1 MRRSVAGVAGV
12 AGVPGVVAV
21 VAAIVAAALAGS
33 LVFGGAAASSPARAI
48 DPSPARHMGASQLEV
63 TATATATAAAAPT
76 PAPTATPVP
85 AKTAA
90 PSGKTVADSF
100 EGTQKLVI
108 TTQPGNTR
116 ALVSQLNA
124 LGVSV
129 TEEFTTVASAAAVT
143 VTQEQLAA
151 IRARIPA
158 AAVSVDSLVVLFD
171 TQTENPAP
179 WNLDRIDQ
187 VDYTP
192 SGTARSYTYP
202 SSAGA
207 GATVFIL
214 DSGFTRQNSEL
225 DGRVAPG
232 VDLAGGDHG
241 TPMDLSDDTS
251 TKDCNGHGTHVAG
264 TVASTTYGVAKLARI
279 VPVRVFDCSGST
291 YSSTIVAG
299 IEWVIANRPSSGGA
313 VINMSLGAIGGD
325 TLVDSA
331 TQAAINAG
339 ITVVVAA
346 GNGGA
351 DDFGDDACFGSTNSQ
366 GVYENGTSPARVVDA
381 ITVGATGYDDG
392 SGAAPSG
399 YTQDLETYFSNYG
412 TCVDILAPGA
422 AIPSLDF
429 AGTGSRTLS
438 GTSMATPLV
447 AGAAA
452 LYLATHPSAR
462 PAEVQSALVDNAAK
476 NKVQYA
482 DQFWPR
488 YIAGYPSSRATR
500 TPNLLLNISFLNVQ
514 TGVPTEPRSLAAGSS
529 TTTTVPLTWMQPSTL
544 NLATILDYLVQYR
557 VTGMSN
563 WSTFAHTA
571 TATTGQTVSGLMPG
585 TSYDFQV
592 AARTAQGDSAFSS
605 TVTGLTLTGVT
616 SVPRTLVAATPTPT
630 GVPLTWVAPLTL
642 NGGTVTDY
650 VIQYRA
656 TGAVQW
662 STFPHSASTAVSA
675 IVVGLKAATAY
686 QFQVAARTAQGDSA
700 FAPTVSMSTLSGI
713 TSAPRILSAGTATK
727 SAVALVWTAPLTL
740 NGGTTTD
747 YVVQFRISG
756 SSAWTTFAHTAKATT
771 GITVSGLRSRT
782 LYQFQV
788 AARTAQ
794 GDSVFSN
801 SVTKA
806 TR

>member
-1 MRRSVAGVAGV
+1 MRRSVAGVAGG
-12 AGVPGVVAV
+12 AAV
-21 VAAIVAAALAGS
+21 VAAFVAAALAGS
-33 LVFGGAAASSPARAI
+33 LVFGDAAASSPARAI
-48 DPSPARHMGASQLEV
+48 DPSPARQMGASQLEV
-63 TATATATAAAAPT
+63 TATATAAATPTAAPTPAPT

-214 DSGFTRQNSEL
+214 DSGFIRQNSEL

-351 DDFGDDACFGSTNSQ
+351 DGFGDDACLGSTNSQ
-366 GVYENGTSPARVVDA
+366 GVFENGTSPARVVDA

-462 PAEVQSALVDNAAK
+462 PAEVQSAVVDSAAK

-529 TTTTVPLTWMQPSTL
+529 TTTTMPLTWVQPSTL
-544 NLATILDYLVQYR
+544 NGATILDYLVQYR
-557 VTGMSN
+557 VSGMSN

-605 TVTGLTLTGVT
+605 TVTVPTLT
-616 SVPRTLVAATPTPT
+616 
-630 GVPLTWVAPLTL
+630 
-642 NGGTVTDY
+642 
-650 VIQYRA
+650 
-656 TGAVQW
+656 
-662 STFPHSASTAVSA
+662 
-675 IVVGLKAATAY
+675 
-686 QFQVAARTAQGDSA
+686 
-700 FAPTVSMSTLSGI
+700 GI

-740 NGGTTTD
+740 NGGITTD

-756 SSAWTTFAHTAKATT
+756 SLAWTTFAHTAKATT

-806 TR
+806 TG